1 MTFFEHV
8 TFDLDDTLLDTSG
21 GLIPTAARRALDH
34 LVRRLNPDASSIERE
49 ALIETL
55 LRKRNDILRNEPRA
69 NPWLTLASGNTEL
82 AEASRQIFLRPP
94 LAELPP
100 EALRPTPGALELLAW
115 AASRAQVHL
124 VTSGD
129 PTVQNGK
136 IDALG
141 VRKYFKTVQV
151 VEALPSPADGKGP
164 KYHAFAKIRAR
175 FPELAASRFL
185 SIGNR
190 VDTDLG
196 EAKLLDW
203 RTVWIRFGEHA
214 ALSPKKPSEIPD
226 FEVSTPQDLL
236 TIWRDQFPGDVQVS
250 QSGPTSTR

>member
-34 LVRRLNPDASSIERE
+34 LVRKLKPAASSIERE
-49 ALIETL
+49 TLIESL
-55 LRKRNDILRNEPRA
+55 LKKRSEILRNEPRA
-69 NPWLTLASGNTEL
+69 NPWLALAEGNAEL

-94 LAELPP
+94 IEDLPP
-100 EALRPTPGALELLAW
+100 EAIRPTPGALELLAW

-129 PTVQNGK
+129 PIIQNRK
-136 IDALG
+136 IDALD
-141 VRKYFKTVQV
+141 VRKYFRSVHV
-151 VEALPSPADGKGP
+151 VDALPSPPDGKGP
-164 KYHAFAKIRAR
+164 KYHAFSKIRSG
-175 FPELAASRFL
+175 FPETAGMRFL

-203 RTVWIRFGEHA
+203 RTVWVRFGEHA
-214 ALSPKKPSEIPD
+214 SLAPKKPSEIPD

-236 TIWRDQFPGDVQVS
+236 SIWRDQF
-250 QSGPTSTR
+250 QSLTQNQR